1 MGCCSSRPSAQSGEE
16 AHAAA
21 IPIPPNTSSLA
32 AINAPHN
39 ALSHSRS
46 ASHVSATSH
55 HSPARHPE
63 RNGSTGSR
71 PNKPLRPPSPVL
83 RCPPERAL
91 APWTHTQLDK
101 EREAFFD
108 TRVTGDPEVW
118 SALKIVCEMLRQGDV
133 QGAQGMMDA
142 VGLTCPTG
150 RIKSEKPARGT
161 GRDGERRKGGVFDE
175 QGRGYD
181 IPGWIVGDPED
192 LAEEDVTLAEKEGDS
207 DAEDSEDEKG
217 KGRERDEGDRV
228 KVRARLSDRGSDV
241 VVEVGMEQK
250 VRVLVRRLE
259 EKSGGKKMRLL
270 YLGKMLREDQSLRE
284 QGWQD
289 GHVVNALVFE

>member
-1 MGCCSSRPSAQSGEE
+1 MGCCTSRPTPPTGEE

-21 IPIPPNTSSLA
+21 IPIPPNSSSLA
-32 AINAPHN
+32 AINAPGGH
-39 ALSHSRS
+39 HSRS
-46 ASHVSATSH
+46 ASHVSGHSQH
-55 HSPARHPE
+55 HSPHRLPE

-71 PNKPLRPPSPVL
+71 PNKPLRPPSPVQ

-91 APWTHTQLDK
+91 APWTPSQLAK

-118 SALKIVCEMLRQGDV
+118 SALKIVCEMLRAGDV
-133 QGAQGMMDA
+133 ASAQGMMDA

-150 RIKSEKPARGT
+150 RIKK
-161 GRDGERRKGGVFDE
+161 RRKGGVFDE

-181 IPGWIVGDPED
+181 IPGWVVGDPED
-192 LAEEDVTLAEKEGDS
+192 LVEEEVRGEKEKDS
-207 DAEDSEDEKG
+207 EGEESEDEKG
-217 KGRERDEGDRV
+217 KGRERNEGERV
-228 KVRARLSDRGSDV
+228 KVRARLSDKGVDV
-241 VVEVGMEQK
+241 VVEVGVEQK
-250 VRVLVRRLE
+250 VRVLVRRLQ
-259 EKSGGKKMRLL
+259 EKSGGKRMRLL
-270 YLGKMLREDQSLRE
+270 YLGKILREDQSLRE